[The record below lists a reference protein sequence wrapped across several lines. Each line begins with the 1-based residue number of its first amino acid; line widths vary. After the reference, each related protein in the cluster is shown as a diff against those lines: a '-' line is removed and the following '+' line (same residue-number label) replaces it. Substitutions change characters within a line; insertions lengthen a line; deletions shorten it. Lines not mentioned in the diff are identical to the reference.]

1 MKIIG
6 RRYGDTKKC
15 LKNIWHVD
23 EPRIKDIFWLSP
35 SHINFCWVRE
45 ALVLPKAFHSYRQ
58 FCLTK
63 ERRLNHPKSTQDA
76 MKRFRTGDLW
86 VKFAWKLYHKSQLFY
101 IILRSL
107 KNIFWKI
114 CHHRQVML
122 LYELLAF
129 LTPCHPH
136 KCCFWLTIYTNIN

>member
-23 EPRIKDIFWLSP
+23 EPRIKDIFWLSL

-107 KNIFWKI
+107 KKIFSGKFVIIAKLCYYMSCWPSSHPVTHI
-114 CHHRQVML
+114 NV
-122 LYELLAF
+122 AF
-129 LTPCHPH
+129 GSQY
-136 KCCFWLTIYTNIN
+136 IQI